1 MRKRNWNWA
10 FCNWNKEQRTKNKEQ
25 GIEISIFNLF
35 MRRVVVT
42 GMGALTPIGN
52 NLESYWSNLQNG
64 VSGAAPITKFDTTK
78 FKTNFACELK
88 NFDPKDHFD
97 VKELRKYDPFSQYAL
112 VAVDEAVKD
121 SAIDFDSLNKD
132 RIGVIWGSGN
142 GGIQTFQDQ
151 MKEYCE
157 GDGTPRFTPFFIP
170 RILVDIASGIISIKY
185 GLRGVNFCPV
195 SACATSNT
203 AMIEAFNYI
212 KWGKAEMIITGG
224 SEAAINEA
232 AIGGFSSAKAL
243 STRNDSPE
251 TASRPFDVT
260 RDGFVMGEGA
270 GAMILE
276 EYEHAIKRGAK
287 IYAEV
292 VGGGMAA
299 DAYHL
304 TGTHPEGDGAVL
316 GMNEA
321 LREAEITAEK
331 IDYINMHATSTPL
344 GDNSE
349 LIAAK
354 RVFGERHALSISAT
368 KSMTGHLLGA
378 AGAIEGIA
386 CVMALKDQLVPPTIN
401 TTDIEPDFKDLFD
414 FPMGKA
420 KKKDLTYAMSNTFG
434 FGGHI
439 ASIIF
444 KKFEG

>member
-1 MRKRNWNWA
+1 MSSK
-10 FCNWNKEQRTKNKEQ
+10 
-25 GIEISIFNLF
+25 
-35 MRRVVVT
+35 RVVIT

-52 NLESYWSNLQNG
+52 DLETFWMNLKNG
-64 VSGAAPITKFDTTK
+64 VSGATAITKFNTEK
-78 FKTNFACELK
+78 FKTKFACELK
-88 NFDPKDHFD
+88 NFDLKEHFH
-97 VKELRKYDPFSQYAL
+97 VKELRQYDPFSLYAL
-112 VAVDEAVKD
+112 YAVDQALKNGE
-121 SAIDFDSLNKD
+121 IDPDTLNKD
-132 RIGVIWGSGN
+132 RVGVIWGSGN

-151 MKEYCE
+151 MKEYCD

-170 RILVDIASGIISIKY
+170 RILVDIAAGIISIKY
-185 GLRGVNFCPV
+185 GFRGVNFCPV

-203 AMIEAFNYI
+203 AIIEAFNYI
-212 KWGKAEMIITGG
+212 KWGKADVIVTGG

-270 GAMILE
+270 GALILE
-276 EYEHAIKRGAK
+276 EYEHAVKRGAR
-287 IYAEV
+287 IFGEI

-316 GMNEA
+316 GMKEA
-321 LREAEITAEK
+321 LREAGISADK
-331 IDYINMHATSTPL
+331 IDYINMHATSTSL
-344 GDNSE
+344 GDKSE
-349 LIAAK
+349 LIAAQ
-354 RVFGERHALSISAT
+354 RLFGSRKSLSVSAT

-386 CVMALKDQLVPPTIN
+386 CAMALYDDIVPPTIN
-401 TTDIEPDFKDLFD
+401 TTEIEPEFANSFH
-414 FPMGKA
+414 FPRA
-420 KKKDLTYAMSNTFG
+420 KSESKPMYYAMSNTFG

-439 ASIIF
+439 ASVIF
-444 KKFEG
+444 KKH

>member
-1 MRKRNWNWA
+1 
-10 FCNWNKEQRTKNKEQ
+10 
-25 GIEISIFNLF
+25 
-35 MRRVVVT
+35 MRRVVIT
-42 GMGALTPIGN
+42 GIGALTPIGN
-52 NLESYWSNLQNG
+52 NLSDYWNG
-64 VSGAAPITKFDTTK
+64 LKEGKSGAAPITKFDTSK
-78 FKTNFACELK
+78 FKTSFACELK
-88 NFDPKDHFD
+88 DFDPKAHFD

-112 VAVDEAVKD
+112 VAVAEAVKHGD
-121 SAIDFDSLNKD
+121 IDFDVLNKD

-203 AMIEAFNYI
+203 AIIEAFNYI
-212 KWGKAEMIITGG
+212 KWDKADMVITGG
-224 SEAAINEA
+224 SEAAINES

-251 TASRPFDVT
+251 TASRPFDIS

-276 EYEHAIKRGAK
+276 EYEHAIARGAK
-287 IYAEV
+287 IYGEV
-292 VGGGMAA
+292 VGAGMAA

-316 GMNEA
+316 GMKEA
-321 LREAEITAEK
+321 LREAGISADE
-331 IDYINMHATSTPL
+331 IDYVNMHATSTPQ

-354 RVFGERHALSISAT
+354 RVFGDRNELAISAT

-378 AGAIEGIA
+378 AGAIEAIA
-386 CVMALKDQLVPPTIN
+386 CVMALQEDLVPPTIN
-401 TTDIEPDFKDLFD
+401 TKEIEPDFAGTYT
-414 FPMGKA
+414 FPLNKPLP
-420 KKKDLTYAMSNTFG
+420 KKLTYAMSNTFG

-439 ASIIF
+439 ASVIF
-444 KKFEG
+444 KKFEK

>member
-1 MRKRNWNWA
+1 
-10 FCNWNKEQRTKNKEQ
+10 
-25 GIEISIFNLF
+25 

-42 GMGALTPIGN
+42 GLGALTPIGN
-52 NLESYWSNLQNG
+52 NIEDFWTNLKAG
-64 VSGAAPITKFDTTK
+64 KSGATEITSFNTEK
-78 FKTNFACELK
+78 FKAKFACELK
-88 NFDPKDHFD
+88 GFDPKEHFD

-112 VAVDEAVKD
+112 YAVDQALKNGG
-121 SAIDFDSLNKD
+121 IDLDPLNKD

-142 GGIQTFQDQ
+142 GGIQTFQNQ

-212 KWGKAEMIITGG
+212 KWDKADMIITGG

-232 AIGGFSSAKAL
+232 AMGGFASARAL
-243 STRNDSPE
+243 STKNETPE
-251 TASRPFDVT
+251 TASRPFDVN

-270 GAMILE
+270 GALILE
-276 EYEHAIKRGAK
+276 EYEHAIKRGAT
-287 IYAEV
+287 IFGEV

-304 TGTHPEGDGAVL
+304 TGTHPAGDGAVL
-316 GMNEA
+316 GMKEA
-321 LREAEITAEK
+321 LREAGILADQV
-331 IDYINMHATSTPL
+331 DYINMHATSTPL
-344 GDNSE
+344 GDKSE
-349 LIAAK
+349 LIAAE
-354 RVFGERHALSISAT
+354 RVFGQRKTLAVSGT

-386 CVMALKDQLVPPTIN
+386 SILALREGIVPPTIN
-401 TTDIEPDFKDLFD
+401 TTDIEPEFANHFD
-414 FPMGKA
+414 FPLKKGKE
-420 KKKDLTYAMSNTFG
+420 KEMTYAMSNTFG

-439 ASIIF
+439 ASILF
-444 KKFEG
+444 KKY